1 MWMERSSNYEWEGN
15 PSPYSPVLVLD
26 GAEGRN
32 KLTVG
37 SDEGEHLVVLLI
49 TNEDVELFMENEGEA
64 TCWRA
69 EEGHTS

>member
-1 MWMERSSNYEWEGN
+1 M
-15 PSPYSPVLVLD
+15 LVFD

-37 SDEGEHLVVLLI
+37 SDEDEHLVVLLI

-64 TCWRA
+64 TC
-69 EEGHTS
+69 

>member
-1 MWMERSSNYEWEGN
+1 M
-15 PSPYSPVLVLD
+15 LVLD

-64 TCWRA
+64 TC
-69 EEGHTS
+69 